1 MRSWTLV
8 PAYLV
13 LFGAGVTAAGVA
25 GGQHVRETSTE
36 HARTLQVPVHV
47 LGESI
52 IALLPKST

>member
-1 MRSWTLV
+1 MRSSTLV

-13 LFGAGVTAAGVA
+13 LFGAGVA

-36 HARTLQVPVHV
+36 HARTLQVPVHE